1 MRTHKNVIKF
11 MGVNKTLNIADLSE
25 HLFNPVWRFG
35 SQAYLTYPQA
45 VAMRDKHQLATSQL
59 FEGETLVVY

>member
-1 MRTHKNVIKF
+1 

-35 SQAYLTYPQA
+35 SHAYLTYPQA
-45 VAMRDKHQLATSQL
+45 VAMRDKYQLATSQL
-59 FEGETLVVY
+59 FEGERLVVL